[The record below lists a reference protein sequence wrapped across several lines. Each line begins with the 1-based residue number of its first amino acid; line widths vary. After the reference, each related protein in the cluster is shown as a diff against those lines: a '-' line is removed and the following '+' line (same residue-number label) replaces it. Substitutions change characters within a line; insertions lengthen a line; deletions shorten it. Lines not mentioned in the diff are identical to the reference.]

1 MLHSKLSYI
10 QHGCR
15 YIEMHTWCPGGC
27 QATNDAEVCC
37 ELRDFSLI
45 YFYKLMEI
53 AMSGRSWETNNV
65 LRPIKAE
72 TSIKAVNRK
81 RMLSLIHEMA

>member
-10 QHGCR
+10 QHECR

-53 AMSGRSWETNNV
+53 AMSGRSWEKTMYLDLLGLKHL
-65 LRPIKAE
+65 LRQ
-72 TSIKAVNRK
+72 
-81 RMLSLIHEMA
+81 

>member
-1 MLHSKLSYI
+1 
-10 QHGCR
+10 
-15 YIEMHTWCPGGC
+15 
-27 QATNDAEVCC
+27 
-37 ELRDFSLI
+37 
-45 YFYKLMEI
+45 MEI

-81 RMLSLIHEMA
+81 RMLSLIHEMS

>member
-1 MLHSKLSYI
+1 
-10 QHGCR
+10 
-15 YIEMHTWCPGGC
+15 
-27 QATNDAEVCC
+27 
-37 ELRDFSLI
+37 
-45 YFYKLMEI
+45 MEI

-81 RMLSLIHEMA
+81 RMLSRIHEMA

>member
-1 MLHSKLSYI
+1 MPSYI

-15 YIEMHTWCPGGC
+15 NVEMNTWCPLRC
-27 QATNDAEVCC
+27 IVSNDAEVYCK
-37 ELRDFSLI
+37 LRDFSLI

-53 AMSGRSWETNNV
+53 AMSGRCWETNNV
-65 LRPIKAE
+65 HRPIMTE

-81 RMLSLIHEMA
+81 PMLSLIHEMA